1 MSPLV
6 ETPAKICLNQ
16 NKWFPTIVNP
26 LTSIWQTLGA
36 SGWVG
41 GGGVCDLLKLEP
53 RHEIPMASYSS
64 KPMGLPLAAAA
75 SLWVG
80 ASGSFWEP
88 PRASERGVV

>member
-1 MSPLV
+1 MVSHNCKHIDQHL
-6 ETPAKICLNQ
+6 AD
-16 NKWFPTIVNP
+16 
-26 LTSIWQTLGA
+26 SGSLGV
-36 SGWVG
+36 GG

-88 PRASERGVV
+88 PRASERGAVRFLELTPKIFF

>member
-1 MSPLV
+1 MVSHSCKHIDQHL
-6 ETPAKICLNQ
+6 AD
-16 NKWFPTIVNP
+16 
-26 LTSIWQTLGA
+26 SGSLG
-36 SGWVG
+36 VG
-41 GGGVCDLLKLEP
+41 GGAGGGVCDLLKLEP

-88 PRASERGVV
+88 PRGSERGVVRFLELTPKIFC